1 MGVPTGTSFHNSSI
15 SSFVTAMHH
24 RSSHAEYG
32 LSRPRHTPSSC
43 LSDWIAPV
51 RIDFVSEITGV
62 QFAQAWKNRVAGTL
76 FGDSFVFISLED
88 LTLNKQILARDIDL
102 EQLKRLPKQK

>member
-1 MGVPTGTSFHNSSI
+1 M
-15 SSFVTAMHH
+15 
-24 RSSHAEYG
+24 
-32 LSRPRHTPSSC
+32 
-43 LSDWIAPV
+43 